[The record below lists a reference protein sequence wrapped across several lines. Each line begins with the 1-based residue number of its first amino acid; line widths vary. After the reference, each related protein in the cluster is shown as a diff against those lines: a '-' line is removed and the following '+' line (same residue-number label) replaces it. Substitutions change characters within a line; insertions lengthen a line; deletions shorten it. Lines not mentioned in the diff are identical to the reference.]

1 MNKELTEIL
10 RIYSTESKRF
20 LPRLNDSSKETLI
33 AVLTDLL
40 TMYINDR
47 NSSMLREHLTVTI
60 AGYEHSEEK
69 IGFNG
74 FRQNSIIGGKPL
86 YCEAKPKNFNTED
99 LNAYQQGKRRSRP
112 PLLNGNGNFTDY
124 TYPRL
129 AKDREANP
137 RMLVSGFV
145 DGKLIYILGFPFTTP
160 SFLQKIRTQL
170 EKQFSNEGHVK
181 GRFLR
186 SANFDHRDYIASPKI
201 EVIFLLP
208 IMELEYHHSYINKKF
223 FEFLHG
229 KARK

>member
-1 MNKELTEIL
+1 MNKELTEVL
-10 RIYSTESKRF
+10 RIYSTESPRF

-47 NSSMLREHLTVTI
+47 NSSTLREYLTVTLS
-60 AGYEHSEEK
+60 GYEHSGKK

-74 FRQNSIIGGKPL
+74 FRQSSIVGGKPL

-99 LNAYQQGKRRSRP
+99 LNAYRSGKRKSNP
-112 PLLNGNGNFTDY
+112 SLLNGNGNFTDY

-129 AKDREANP
+129 AKDREENP
-137 RMLVSGFV
+137 CILASGFV
-145 DGKLIYILGFPFTTP
+145 DGKLIYILKFPFRTH
-160 SFLQKIRTQL
+160 SFLSKIRKQL
-170 EKQFSNEGHVK
+170 EKQFSNGQHVK

-186 SANFDHRDYIASPKI
+186 SANFDHRDYIHSS
-201 EVIFLLP
+201 
-208 IMELEYHHSYINKKF
+208 ELEVVFLVSIIELEQYRPYINKKF